1 MNLKKPVDLGLFV
14 SLYSID
20 MITPS
25 GECPV
30 CAATVALQ
38 ADTQATE
45 IVTCADCKTK
55 LVVDGINGGAA
66 TLSQAP
72 AVEEDWGE

>member
-1 MNLKKPVDLGLFV
+1 MIDDHFLH
-14 SLYSID
+14 SIYFRD
-20 MITPS
+20 MHIPS

-30 CAATVALQ
+30 CAGAVTLQ

-45 IVTCADCKTK
+45 VVTCGECKTK
-55 LVVDGINGGAA
+55 LVVDSITGQNA

>member
-1 MNLKKPVDLGLFV
+1 MT
-14 SLYSID
+14 
-20 MITPS
+20 TPS

-30 CAATVALQ
+30 CAAAVTLQ

-45 IVTCADCKTK
+45 IVTCGECKTK
-55 LVVDGINGGAA
+55 LVVDTISGEQA

>member
-1 MNLKKPVDLGLFV
+1 MN
-14 SLYSID
+14 
-20 MITPS
+20 TPS

-30 CAATVALQ
+30 CAGTVTLQ
-38 ADTQATE
+38 ADTQVTE
-45 IVTCADCKTK
+45 VVSCTECKTK
-55 LVVDGINGGAA
+55 LVVDALAGEGA

>member
-1 MNLKKPVDLGLFV
+1 MT
-14 SLYSID
+14 
-20 MITPS
+20 TPS

-30 CAATVALQ
+30 CAAMVALQ
-38 ADTQATE
+38 GDTQATE
-45 IVTCADCKTK
+45 IVTCGECKTK
-55 LVVDGINGGAA
+55 LVVDTITDGQT

>member
-1 MNLKKPVDLGLFV
+1 MT
-14 SLYSID
+14 I
-20 MITPS
+20 PS

-30 CAATVALQ
+30 CAGAVTLQ

-45 IVTCADCKTK
+45 VVTCTECKTK
-55 LVVDGINGGAA
+55 LVVDAFNGGIA
-66 TLSQAP
+66 TLTQAP